1 MQPELT
7 RANTGQ
13 LARLLPKL
21 LPKLREGLAS
31 IDYPAD
37 RTEAV
42 FELLMQLH
50 QQAFTPGRRVA
61 APATTAPAAAAPMA
75 TPAAEPA
82 QPAPLDDDDPWVA
95 PSEARESGYI
105 DISQSP
111 ESEGADTAPEAA
123 PETAPGN
130 AAPPQLPSST
140 ITVGTW
146 VNLQVAGQ
154 WERTQ
159 LSWIGSHGN
168 LFLFTSASGRTQSM
182 TLRLLDRLL
191 QQGAL
196 QVLAEQTVVDNALN
210 AVAQTAMQ
218 NSVESRH

>member
-50 QQAFTPGRRVA
+50 QQAFTPGPRVA
-61 APATTAPAAAAPMA
+61 APAPAAPVTAAPMA

-82 QPAPLDDDDPWVA
+82 QPATLDDDDPWVA

-111 ESEGADTAPEAA
+111 ESEGADTAPEAT
-123 PETAPGN
+123 PSN
-130 AAPPQLPSST
+130 AAPLQQLPAST

-146 VNLQVAGQ
+146 ANLQVAGQ

>member
-50 QQAFTPGRRVA
+50 QQAFTPGPRVA

-182 TLRLLDRLL
+182 TLRLLHRLL

>member
-21 LPKLREGLAS
+21 LPKLRERLAS

-50 QQAFTPGRRVA
+50 QQAFTPGPRVA
-61 APATTAPAAAAPMA
+61 APATAAPAAAAPTE

-82 QPAPLDDDDPWVA
+82 QPAPLDDDPWVA

-111 ESEGADTAPEAA
+111 ESEGADSA
-123 PETAPGN
+123 PETAPSN
-130 AAPPQLPSST
+130 AAPLQLPASA

-218 NSVESRH
+218 NSMESRH